1 MRGPPHRRPCRPQE
15 RSQPPRPPSSPPAPV
30 SPRPQTAHIPLQKN
44 SATISALPRRVM
56 PCCSRLSCAAIGVP
70 ARRPLQIAPRP
81 FRLSRPAAAQAHCE
95 AAPLL
100 ACLSTRADGL
110 PCCACACVAV
120 SGRGLWRPRVCT
132 AVLFCVR
139 ALAKALLCL
148 EGARCRCEQ
157 TEVLLWAISGGAQ
170 YERHSAQL
178 LEVGLLLTPA
188 ILLQPL
194 CHSLVPQRSQSPS
207 FPLWAFLVLCFL

>member
-81 FRLSRPAAAQAHCE
+81 FRLSRPATAQAHCE

-120 SGRGLWRPRVCT
+120 SGRCCSVC
-132 AVLFCVR
+132 
-139 ALAKALLCL
+139 
-148 EGARCRCEQ
+148 
-157 TEVLLWAISGGAQ
+157 VLLQRRFCAWKGRVAGANRPKYFSG
-170 YERHSAQL
+170 R
-178 LEVGLLLTPA
+178 
-188 ILLQPL
+188 
-194 CHSLVPQRSQSPS
+194 
-207 FPLWAFLVLCFL
+207 FLVVLSTNGTLLSF